1 MRKLFQR
8 IQSGL
13 LALLAS
19 AALSL
24 LCPSYA
30 AEPPPVEHAAS
41 AYLYN
46 FENDTV
52 LLEYETDKR
61 IYPASTVK
69 LMTGILA
76 IEALGNEPDALITV
90 TAAMKEGVVGNNI
103 GLKVGET
110 VRVKDMLHALLVN
123 GANDAAQ
130 VLAVTV
136 GGSVAKFV
144 EMMNEKAQFIGAYN
158 TYYTNPTGMHSDA
171 MVTTAADT
179 AVIAKYA
186 YNLPGFIEITSVQQ
200 YVMDATNKSDYRNL
214 FNRNS
219 QLSKFYDNRYLY
231 SGAIGLN
238 AGYTVQA
245 GYCIVSAA
253 QRDDLTYLC
262 VVMNAEETEDG
273 VSWSYQNA
281 KVLLDWAFAS
291 HKYTE
296 ILSASTR
303 IAEIPVTLSSTVDHV
318 TLVPTETI
326 IRYLPTDIDP
336 EKDIKIS
343 YTTFDESLA
352 APVQAGQICGTV
364 TVTLGDEILGS
375 TDLITTS
382 SVSRSE
388 FLYLLQQIR
397 EFTEGRLF
405 RATVTFLVIFS
416 VLYVLWEARRREKQL
431 RRYRKY

>member
-1 MRKLFQR
+1 M
-8 IQSGL
+8 
-13 LALLAS
+13 
-19 AALSL
+19 
-24 LCPSYA
+24 
-30 AEPPPVEHAAS
+30 
-41 AYLYN
+41 
-46 FENDTV
+46 
-52 LLEYETDKR
+52 
-61 IYPASTVK
+61 
-69 LMTGILA
+69 
-76 IEALGNEPDALITV
+76 
-90 TAAMKEGVVGNNI
+90 
-103 GLKVGET
+103 
-110 VRVKDMLHALLVN
+110 
-123 GANDAAQ
+123 
-130 VLAVTV
+130 
-136 GGSVAKFV
+136 
-144 EMMNEKAQFIGAYN
+144 
-158 TYYTNPTGMHSDA
+158 
-171 MVTTAADT
+171 
-179 AVIAKYA
+179 
-186 YNLPGFIEITSVQQ
+186 
-200 YVMDATNKSDYRNL
+200 
-214 FNRNS
+214 
-219 QLSKFYDNRYLY
+219 
-231 SGAIGLN
+231 
-238 AGYTVQA
+238 QA

-291 HKYTE
+291 YKYTE